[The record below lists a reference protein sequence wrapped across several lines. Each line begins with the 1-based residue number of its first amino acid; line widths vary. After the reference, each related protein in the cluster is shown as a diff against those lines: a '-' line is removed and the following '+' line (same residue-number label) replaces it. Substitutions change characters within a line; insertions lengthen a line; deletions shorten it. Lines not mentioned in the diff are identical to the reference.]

1 MTSLLTA
8 KELQEILQV
17 DRSTIY
23 RMAESGRLPAVKV
36 GRQWRFPSEQIN
48 RWLDIQ
54 EQSIPTPSGN
64 GSRAPASDDSLESL
78 LPSEYVDDLA
88 DILGELLGVMVVVT
102 DMDGRPISNAAN
114 PCGLFEA
121 INENDDAVARCVV
134 SWKRLADQIELQ
146 PRFTPSHMGLLC
158 ARSYLRVGTEL
169 KGMVLVG
176 GIAPDPW
183 PPAPDELEAIGQAFG
198 VPSDLVKRH
207 VHEVFQLDEH
217 GRRQVLSYLPR
228 MAQMLSHIATERTN
242 HLAKLDAIATLVG
255 ADATTKEHQ

>member
-23 RMAESGRLPAVKV
+23 RMAESGRLPAIKV
-36 GRQWRFPSEQIN
+36 GRQWRFPSEQITS
-48 RWLDIQ
+48 WLG
-54 EQSIPTPSGN
+54 TPESPREEMIAVESLTPN
-64 GSRAPASDDSLESL
+64 GSLSSL
-78 LPSEYVDDLA
+78 LPREYVDSMAEL
-88 DILGELLGVMVVVT
+88 LGQLLGVMVVVT

-134 SWKRLADQIELQ
+134 SWKQLADQIDLQ
-146 PRFTPSHMGLLC
+146 PRFAPSHMGLLC

-176 GIAPDPW
+176 GIAPDSW
-183 PPAPDELEAIGQAFG
+183 PPSPAELDGIAEAFG
-198 VPSDLVKRH
+198 APPELVKHR
-207 VHEVFQLDEH
+207 VHEVFQLDEE
-217 GRRQVLSYLPR
+217 GRQRALSFLPR
-228 MAQMLSHIATERTN
+228 MAQMLSQIATERTN
-242 HLAKLDAIATLVG
+242 HLARLDAIATLVG
-255 ADATTKEHQ
+255 ADSNRKEPQ